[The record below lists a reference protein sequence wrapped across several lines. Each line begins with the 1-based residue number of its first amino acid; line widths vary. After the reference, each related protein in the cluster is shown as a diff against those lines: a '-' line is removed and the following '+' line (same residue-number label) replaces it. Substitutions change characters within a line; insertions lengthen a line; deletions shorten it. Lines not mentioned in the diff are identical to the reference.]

1 LVGLM
6 VGPAL
11 TTTLALFLVI
21 PAWHGE

>member
-1 LVGLM
+1 VGLL

-11 TTTLALFLVI
+11 TTTLATFLVI